1 MFGGKQS
8 DVPFLRDMKSTA
20 ASAVMVMDGIRALPS
35 KPACNSVYTA
45 LADKDDLS
53 AEDLEELANKL
64 GRLAWE
70 LRRERA

>member
-1 MFGGKQS
+1 MFGSKQPT
-8 DVPFLRDMKSTA
+8 VPFLRDMKSA
-20 ASAVMVMDGIRALPS
+20 AVNAVMVMDGIRALPS

-53 AEDLEELANKL
+53 AADLEDLSNKL

-70 LRRERA
+70 LRRERT